1 MKNNEITGCRFLGN
15 AYICTKFCIN
25 KLTIKMSNT
34 YRISGIAMLSGAALL
49 MLSGCGK
56 KLSPFQ
62 ADYFSVNPNPLEVVG
77 DRVPATVSARI
88 PAKFFQKNAQV
99 TVTPYLCFDGGEV
112 AAQPYAF
119 QGEKVRGNAP
129 VISYDNGGS
138 VTIPV
143 MYNYSPEM
151 LQSTLQLAFNVTQ
164 GKKQYVLPRVT
175 VAQGVVAT
183 AALAS
188 AAGVDPALAP
198 DKFQRIINEKYN
210 ADIHFL
216 INQANIR
223 EAQANSVEMG
233 DLNDRILATKGDSTL
248 QLEEINIASFASPEG
263 ALDFNTKLAEKREDA
278 TKAFV
283 ENRLKKDKVT
293 EFGELTANFTPE
305 DWDGFQKL
313 VAASNIQD
321 KELILSVLSMYKD
334 PEQREK
340 EIRNLSSIFD
350 QLADQILPQL
360 RKSRITASINVI
372 GKSDD
377 QIRQLLAS
385 DPSKLSVDEILYAAT
400 LCDNNADKMKVYN
413 KAAELYPKDYRVF
426 NDLGLTQYVAG
437 DYDAARANFNQAARL
452 NAAAP
457 EPQMNLGLISL
468 LNKDYRIANQKF
480 GSAAGTPELN
490 DAMGTY
496 YLLTGDAA
504 SAVKSFGNAKTNNAA
519 LAQILTKDYSKAK
532 STLGSINNP
541 DAMTYYLTAI
551 LGARTNNDRM
561 VSSNLRQAVKLDK
574 SLAARA
580 AKDLEFKNFNLSGVL

>member
-1 MKNNEITGCRFLGN
+1 MSTLNRFSGFALAAGATLMMLTGC
-15 AYICTKFCIN
+15 
-25 KLTIKMSNT
+25 S
-34 YRISGIAMLSGAALL
+34 
-49 MLSGCGK
+49 K
-56 KLSPFQ
+56 KLNQFQ
-62 ADYFSVNPNPLEVVG
+62 ADYFSVNPNPLEVTG
-77 DRVPATVSARI
+77 DRVPATVTARI
-88 PAKFFQKNAQV
+88 PAKFFVKNAQV

-112 AAQPYAF
+112 SSQPYSF

-129 VISYDNGGS
+129 VINYENGGT

-151 LQSTLQLAFNVTQ
+151 LKSTLQLAFNVTQ
-164 GKKQYVLPRVT
+164 GNKQYVLPRVT
-175 VAQGVVAT
+175 VAEGVVAT
-183 AALAS
+183 AALAD
-188 AAGVDPALAP
+188 ARTVNPALAP

-223 EAQANSVEMG
+223 DTQTKSAEMTA
-233 DLNDRILATKGDSTL
+233 LNQQILAAKGDSTR
-248 QLEEINIASFASPEG
+248 QIEEINISSYASPEG
-263 ALDFNTKLAEKREDA
+263 SLDFNTRLAEKREA
-278 TKAFV
+278 TTTDFMK
-283 ENRLKKDKVT
+283 NRLKKDNVT

-305 DWDGFQKL
+305 DWEGFQKL
-313 VAASNIQD
+313 VAASDIQD

-372 GKSDD
+372 GKSDEE
-377 QIRQLLAS
+377 ILKYFET

-400 LCDNNADKMKVYN
+400 LYDNNGDKMKVYN
-413 KAAELYPKDYRVF
+413 KAAELYPNDYRVY

-437 DYDAARANFNQAARL
+437 DYDGARANFNQGARL
-452 NAAAP
+452 NPAAA

-468 LNKDYRIANQKF
+468 VNKDYRIANQKF
-480 GSAAGTPELN
+480 GSAAGIDELG

-496 YLLTGDAA
+496 YLMTGDAQ
-504 SAVKSFGNAKTNNAA
+504 SAVKAFGQAKSNNAA

-532 STLGSINNP
+532 STLGAINNP
-541 DAMTYYLTAI
+541 DAMTYYLTAV
-551 LGARTNNDRM
+551 LGARTNNDKM
-561 VSSNLRQAVKLDK
+561 VSSNLRQAVKLDRT
-574 SLAARA
+574 LATRA
-580 AKDLEFKNFNLSGVL
+580 MNDLEFKNFNLSTIL

>member
-77 DRVPATVSARI
+77 DCVPATVSARI

-175 VAQGVVAT
+175 VAEGVVAT